1 LKSYIAAGFDPARFW
16 EITPRLYALEMD
28 GAKERQKYDRAMAW
42 YSAMLPHLKKP
53 PSFEDFVGAKKM
65 SAPRKNWEAELAAW
79 RGYAA
84 RRR

>member
-1 LKSYIAAGFDPARFW
+1 
-16 EITPRLYALEMD
+16 
-28 GAKERQKYDRAMAW
+28 MAW